1 MSEQTESCLLKHV
14 SVVGILVR
22 MIILSES
29 EVRLPDSRDLMLDAS
44 GKVQHVVGVVHAHG
58 GRLLV
63 DLDSPGGQNLLEELE
78 RLHVGPGGKLVG
90 VAQIPQILNITEQ
103 LGFEQGEGDDGNGAV
118 LVHRS
123 VVALQPGRKVGQV
136 VGDLLDHQL
145 PHLAAP
151 DRLGRVV
158 LSEKIVANFSGPWL
172 SR

>member
-63 DLDSPGGQNLLEELE
+63 DLDSPGGQNLLEELD
-78 RLHVGPGGKLVG
+78 RLHDGPGGKLVG
-90 VAQIPQILNITEQ
+90 VAQIPQIVNITEQ
-103 LGFEQGEGDDGNGAV
+103 LGFEQGESDGSRPGGGRAAGSSAASSRCT
-118 LVHRS
+118 RS
-123 VVALQPGRKVGQV
+123 PRA
-136 VGDLLDHQL
+136 
-145 PHLAAP
+145 
-151 DRLGRVV
+151 VV
-158 LSEKIVANFSGPWL
+158 LPKKIVANFSGPWL
-172 SR
+172 SS